1 MDTRRTVHIFIRGL
15 VQGVFY
21 RAWLEATAQAFGVT
35 GWVRNRRDGS
45 VEAVLQGPSGKVTD
59 MLRRCEEGPPAARV
73 KRVEILA
80 EEGDV
85 YTSFE
90 VRPSA

>member
-1 MDTRRTVHIFIRGL
+1 MRRGYTIQDRLGLDPMDTRRTVHIFIRGL

-59 MLRRCEEGPPAARV
+59 MLRRCEEG
-73 KRVEILA
+73 
-80 EEGDV
+80 
-85 YTSFE
+85 
-90 VRPSA
+90 SASGTR